1 MYNGVSERFRVK
13 AGVVSITVPP
23 SKAHFAFTTVLERRA
38 HVPNDVFGVG
48 VGNGRRED
56 VPAVLQRREG
66 ECAEFA
72 GDHGVVGAKCR
83 DQQPIL
89 LIAILI
95 VLELKVKVASTPL
108 EF

>member
-1 MYNGVSERFRVK
+1 M
-13 AGVVSITVPP
+13 VSITVPP

-38 HVPNDVFGVG
+38 HVPNDVFGVSIR
-48 VGNGRRED
+48 NGRREN

-83 DQQPIL
+83 DQQPIERP
-89 LIAILI
+89 ADAAG
-95 VLELKVKVASTPL
+95 VDECARRQRHVSVRA
-108 EF
+108 